1 MSVDLHL
8 HTYYSDG
15 SWSPQ
20 ELVEKAIALKLSHI
34 AITDHDTITAIEPAK
49 IAAQGRIEII
59 PGVEIN
65 CVMPSESG
73 DLLDVH
79 ILGYFVDTKSK
90 ALLDLLARQQQ
101 ARNQYVSDIIA
112 RLAQEGITLTYDEIK
127 SQAGIGSIGRPHIS
141 QVMVSRG
148 FATDKQDAFTKYLLR
163 TSSCFVE
170 RQSVSPQEAI
180 AAIIQAGGVASLAHP
195 AKTPGIDEAII
206 KLKAHGLSAVE
217 AYHRKHSLNTVKHY
231 LRFAHK
237 NDLAITGG
245 SDCHGQSAH
254 HEASI
259 GQVIAPLEAVVALKE
274 LATQRLLKV

>member
-15 SWSPQ
+15 SWSPK
-20 ELVEKAIALKLSHI
+20 ELVEKAIALKLTHI
-34 AITDHDTITAIEPAK
+34 AITDHDTVAAIEPAQ
-49 IAAQGRIEII
+49 IVAQGRIEII
-59 PGVEIN
+59 AGVEIN

-73 DLLDVH
+73 DHLDVH

-90 ALLDLLARQQQ
+90 SLLDLLARQQN
-101 ARNQYVSDIIA
+101 ARNQYVSDIIK

-163 TSSCFVE
+163 TSPCFVE

-180 AAIIQAGGVASLAHP
+180 AAIMQAGGVASLAHP
-195 AKTPGIDEAII
+195 ARTPGIDEAII
-206 KLKAHGLSAVE
+206 KLKAHGLAAIE

-237 NDLAITGG
+237 NNLAITGG

-259 GQVIAPLEAVVALKE
+259 GQVAVPQEILMSLMDLSVPAL
-274 LATQRLLKV
+274 TRI